1 MGGGR
6 RIAADL
12 LARADAPTALVCVSD
27 VLAFGCDAAV
37 RHAGLV
43 PGRDVAITGFDD
55 SPAAG
60 LAAVSLTTLRQPLDI
75 AGEQVVRLLVE
86 QLADPD
92 ADDEQILLEPT
103 LVIRGSSD
111 PNH

>member
-1 MGGGR
+1 M
-6 RIAADL
+6 
-12 LARADAPTALVCVSD
+12 LAL
-27 VLAFGCDAAV
+27 GCDAAV
-37 RHAGLV
+37 RSTGQV

-60 LAAVSLTTLRQPLDI
+60 LAAVSLTSVRQPLDQ
-75 AGEQVVRLLVE
+75 AGEHVVRLLVE
-86 QLADPD
+86 QLAGERIE
-92 ADDEQILLEPT
+92 DERILLEPE